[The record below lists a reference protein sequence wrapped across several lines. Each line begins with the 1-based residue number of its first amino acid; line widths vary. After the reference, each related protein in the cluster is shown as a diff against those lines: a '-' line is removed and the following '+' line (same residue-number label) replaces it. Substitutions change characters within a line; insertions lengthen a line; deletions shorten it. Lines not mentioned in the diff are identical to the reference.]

1 MDDTRYLRFSGLS
14 WAKEVQE
21 KEITIIGLGGIGSNV
36 ALPLARLNPK
46 KIFLID
52 PDVVEEV
59 NLAGQAFFNNHVGM
73 KKVDAVAEVLYS
85 WAGYKKIAAIPTT
98 LLWKDTNFGEITITG
113 FDNMTSRE
121 TAFTTF
127 MQSPAAKLLIDAR
140 MSVDT
145 IQIFTLL
152 KEDTEFLDIYRNKWL
167 FSDGRAQTVPC
178 SMKQTSYTGSILGGL
193 VVNIIINYISSS
205 FKAFPKQIIYNTNT
219 MLYETL

>member
-1 MDDTRYLRFSGLS
+1 MDTRYLRFSGLS
-14 WAKEVQE
+14 WATEVQE

-46 KIFLID
+46 KLFLID

-85 WAGYKKIAAIPTT
+85 WAGYKKIVAIPT
-98 LLWKDTNFGEITITG
+98 LLTNGTDFGEITITG
-113 FDNMTSRE
+113 FDNMNARKI
-121 TAFTTF
+121 AFTNF
-127 MQSPAAKLLIDAR
+127 MNSPAAKLLVDAR

-152 KEDTEFLDIYRNKWL
+152 KEDTEFLDIYRDKWL
-167 FSDGRAQTVPC
+167 FSDAVAQTAPC

-205 FKAFPKQIIYNTNT
+205 FKAFPKQIIYNTNN
-219 MLYETL
+219 MLYETV

>member
-1 MDDTRYLRFSGLS
+1 MDTRYLRFSGLS
-14 WAKEVQE
+14 WATEVQE

-46 KIFLID
+46 KLFLID

-85 WAGYKKIAAIPTT
+85 WAGYKKIAAIPT
-98 LLWKDTNFGEITITG
+98 LLTEGTDFGEITITG
-113 FDNMTSRE
+113 FDNMNARKI
-121 TAFTTF
+121 AFTNF
-127 MQSPAAKLLIDAR
+127 MDSPAAKLLVDAR

-152 KEDTEFLDIYRNKWL
+152 KEDTEFLDIYRDKWL
-167 FSDGRAQTVPC
+167 FSDAAAQTAPC

-205 FKAFPKQIIYNTNT
+205 FKAFPKQIMYNTNN
-219 MLYETL
+219 MLYETV

>member
-1 MDDTRYLRFSGLS
+1 MDTRYLRFSGLS
-14 WAKEVQE
+14 WATEVQE

-52 PDVVEEV
+52 PDVLEEV

-85 WAGYKKIAAIPTT
+85 WAGYKKIVAIPT
-98 LLWKDTNFGEITITG
+98 LLTEGTDFGEITITG
-113 FDNMTSRE
+113 FDNMNARKI
-121 TAFTTF
+121 AFTNF
-127 MQSPAAKLLIDAR
+127 MNSPAAKLLVDAR

-167 FSDGRAQTVPC
+167 FSEGRAQTVPC

-205 FKAFPKQIIYNTNT
+205 FKAFPKQIMYNTNN
-219 MLYETL
+219 MLYETV

>member
-1 MDDTRYLRFSGLS
+1 MDTRYLRFSGLS
-14 WAKEVQE
+14 WATEVQE

-46 KIFLID
+46 KLFLID

-85 WAGYKKIAAIPTT
+85 WAGYKKIVAIPT
-98 LLWKDTNFGEITITG
+98 LLTKGTDFGEITITG
-113 FDNMTSRE
+113 FDNMNARKI
-121 TAFTTF
+121 AFTNF
-127 MQSPAAKLLIDAR
+127 MNSPAAKLLVDAR

-152 KEDTEFLDIYRNKWL
+152 KEDTEFLDIYRDKWL
-167 FSDGRAQTVPC
+167 FSDTAAQTVPC

-205 FKAFPKQIIYNTNT
+205 FKSFPKQIMYNTNN
-219 MLYETL
+219 MLYETV

>member
-1 MDDTRYLRFSGLS
+1 MDTRYLRFSGLS
-14 WAKEVQE
+14 WATEVQE

-46 KIFLID
+46 KLFLID

-85 WAGYKKIAAIPTT
+85 WAGYKKIVAIPT
-98 LLWKDTNFGEITITG
+98 LLTEGTDFGEITITG
-113 FDNMTSRE
+113 FDNMNARKI
-121 TAFTTF
+121 AFTNF
-127 MQSPAAKLLIDAR
+127 MDSPAAKLLVDAR

-152 KEDTEFLDIYRNKWL
+152 KEDTEFLDIYRDKWL
-167 FSDGRAQTVPC
+167 FSDAAAQTVPC

-205 FKAFPKQIIYNTNT
+205 FKAFPKQIMYNTNN
-219 MLYETL
+219 MLYETV

>member
-1 MDDTRYLRFSGLS
+1 MDTRYLRFSGLS
-14 WAKEVQE
+14 WATEVQE

-46 KIFLID
+46 KLFLID

-85 WAGYKKIAAIPTT
+85 WAGYKKIVAMPT
-98 LLWKDTNFGEITITG
+98 LLTKGTDFGEITITG
-113 FDNMTSRE
+113 FDNMHSRKI
-121 TAFTTF
+121 AFTNF
-127 MQSPAAKLLIDAR
+127 MNSPAAKLLVDAR

-152 KEDTEFLDIYRNKWL
+152 KEDTEFLDIYRDKWL
-167 FSDGRAQTVPC
+167 FSDAVAQTAPC

-205 FKAFPKQIIYNTNT
+205 FKAFPKQIMYNTNN
-219 MLYETL
+219 MLYETV

>member
-1 MDDTRYLRFSGLS
+1 MDTRYLRFSGLS
-14 WAKEVQE
+14 WATEVQE

-46 KIFLID
+46 KLFLID

-85 WAGYKKIAAIPTT
+85 WAGYKKIVAIPT
-98 LLWKDTNFGEITITG
+98 LLAEGTDFGEITITG
-113 FDNMTSRE
+113 FDNMNARKI
-121 TAFTTF
+121 AFTNF
-127 MQSPAAKLLIDAR
+127 MDSPAAKLLVDAR

-152 KEDTEFLDIYRNKWL
+152 KEDTEFLDIYRDKWL
-167 FSDGRAQTVPC
+167 FSDAAAQTVPC

-205 FKAFPKQIIYNTNT
+205 FKAFPKQIMYNTNN
-219 MLYETL
+219 MLYETV

>member
-1 MDDTRYLRFSGLS
+1 MDTRYLRFSGLS
-14 WAKEVQE
+14 WATEVQE

-46 KIFLID
+46 KLFLID

-85 WAGYKKIAAIPTT
+85 WAGYKKIVAIPT
-98 LLWKDTNFGEITITG
+98 LLTKGTDFGEITITG
-113 FDNMTSRE
+113 FDNMNARKI
-121 TAFTTF
+121 AFTNF
-127 MQSPAAKLLIDAR
+127 MDSPAAKLLVDAR

-152 KEDTEFLDIYRNKWL
+152 KEDTEFLDIYRDKWL
-167 FSDGRAQTVPC
+167 FSDAAAQTAPC

-205 FKAFPKQIIYNTNT
+205 FKAFPKQIMYNTNN
-219 MLYETL
+219 MLYETV

>member
-1 MDDTRYLRFSGLS
+1 MDTRYLRFSGLS
-14 WAKEVQE
+14 WATEVQE

-46 KIFLID
+46 KLFLID

-59 NLAGQAFFNNHVGM
+59 NLAGQAFFNNHIGM

-85 WAGYKKIAAIPTT
+85 WAGYKKIVAIPT
-98 LLWKDTNFGEITITG
+98 LLTEGTDFGEITITG
-113 FDNMTSRE
+113 FDNMNARKI
-121 TAFTTF
+121 AFTNF
-127 MQSPAAKLLIDAR
+127 MDSPAAKLLVDAR

-152 KEDTEFLDIYRNKWL
+152 KEDTEFLDIYRDKWL
-167 FSDGRAQTVPC
+167 FSDAAAQTVPC

-205 FKAFPKQIIYNTNT
+205 FKAFPKQIMYNTNT

>member
-1 MDDTRYLRFSGLS
+1 MDTRYLRFSGLS
-14 WAKEVQE
+14 WATEVQE

-46 KIFLID
+46 KLFLID

-85 WAGYKKIAAIPTT
+85 WAGYKKIVAIPT
-98 LLWKDTNFGEITITG
+98 LLTKGTDFGEITITG
-113 FDNMTSRE
+113 FDNMNARKI
-121 TAFTTF
+121 AFTNF
-127 MQSPAAKLLIDAR
+127 MDSPAAKLLVDAR

-152 KEDTEFLDIYRNKWL
+152 KEDTEFLDIYRDKWL
-167 FSDGRAQTVPC
+167 FSDTAAQTVPC

-205 FKAFPKQIIYNTNT
+205 FKSFPKQIMYNTNN
-219 MLYETL
+219 MLYETV

>member
-1 MDDTRYLRFSGLS
+1 MDTRYLRFSGLS
-14 WAKEVQE
+14 WATEVQE

-46 KIFLID
+46 KLFLID

-85 WAGYKKIAAIPTT
+85 WAGYKKIVAIPT
-98 LLWKDTNFGEITITG
+98 LLTEGTDFGEITITG
-113 FDNMTSRE
+113 FDNMNARKI
-121 TAFTTF
+121 AFTNF
-127 MQSPAAKLLIDAR
+127 MDSPAAKLLVDAR

-152 KEDTEFLDIYRNKWL
+152 KEDTEFLDTYRDKRL
-167 FSDGRAQTVPC
+167 FPENMAQTVPC

-205 FKAFPKQIIYNTNT
+205 FKAFPKQIMYNTNT

>member
-1 MDDTRYLRFSGLS
+1 MDNRYLRFSGLS
-14 WAKEVQE
+14 WATEVQE

-46 KIFLID
+46 KLFLID

-85 WAGYKKIAAIPTT
+85 WAGYKKIVAIPT
-98 LLWKDTNFGEITITG
+98 LLTEGTDFGEITITG
-113 FDNMTSRE
+113 FDNMNARKI
-121 TAFTTF
+121 AFTNF
-127 MQSPAAKLLIDAR
+127 MDSPAAKLLVDAR

-152 KEDTEFLDIYRNKWL
+152 KEDTEFLDIYRDKWL
-167 FSDGRAQTVPC
+167 FSDAMAQTAPC

-205 FKAFPKQIIYNTNT
+205 FKAFPKQIMYNTNN
-219 MLYETL
+219 MLYETV

>member
-1 MDDTRYLRFSGLS
+1 MDTRYLRFSGLS
-14 WAKEVQE
+14 WATEVQE

-46 KIFLID
+46 KLFLID

-85 WAGYKKIAAIPTT
+85 WAGYKKIVAIPT
-98 LLWKDTNFGEITITG
+98 LLTEGTDFGEITITG
-113 FDNMTSRE
+113 FDNMNARKI
-121 TAFTTF
+121 AFTNF
-127 MQSPAAKLLIDAR
+127 MDSPAAKLLVDAR

-152 KEDTEFLDIYRNKWL
+152 KEDTEFLDIYRDKWL
-167 FSDGRAQTVPC
+167 FSDAMAQTAPC

-205 FKAFPKQIIYNTNT
+205 FKAFPKQIMYNTNN
-219 MLYETL
+219 MLYETV

>member
-46 KIFLID
+46 KLFLID

-85 WAGYKKIAAIPTT
+85 WAGYKKIVAIPT
-98 LLWKDTNFGEITITG
+98 LLTEGTDFGEITITG
-113 FDNMTSRE
+113 FDNMNARKI
-121 TAFTTF
+121 AFTNF
-127 MQSPAAKLLIDAR
+127 MDSPAAKLLVDAR

-152 KEDTEFLDIYRNKWL
+152 KEDTEFLDIYRDKWL
-167 FSDGRAQTVPC
+167 FSDAAAQTVPC

-205 FKAFPKQIIYNTNT
+205 FKAFPKQIMYNTNN
-219 MLYETL
+219 MLYETV

>member
-1 MDDTRYLRFSGLS
+1 MDTRYLRFSGLS
-14 WAKEVQE
+14 WATEVQE

-46 KIFLID
+46 KLFLID

-59 NLAGQAFFNNHVGM
+59 NLAGQAFFNNHIGM

-85 WAGYKKIAAIPTT
+85 WAGYKKIVAIPT
-98 LLWKDTNFGEITITG
+98 LLTEGTDFGEITITG
-113 FDNMTSRE
+113 FDNMNARKI
-121 TAFTTF
+121 AFTNF
-127 MQSPAAKLLIDAR
+127 MDSPAAKLLVDAR

-152 KEDTEFLDIYRNKWL
+152 KEDTEFLDIYRDKWL
-167 FSDGRAQTVPC
+167 FSDAAAQTAPC

-205 FKAFPKQIIYNTNT
+205 FKAFPKQIMYNTNN
-219 MLYETL
+219 MLYETV

>member
-1 MDDTRYLRFSGLS
+1 MDTRYLRFSGLS
-14 WAKEVQE
+14 WATEVQE

-46 KIFLID
+46 KLFLID

-85 WAGYKKIAAIPTT
+85 WAGYKKIVAIPT
-98 LLWKDTNFGEITITG
+98 LLTKGTDFGEITITG
-113 FDNMTSRE
+113 FDNMNARKI
-121 TAFTTF
+121 AFTNF
-127 MQSPAAKLLIDAR
+127 MNSPAAKLLVDAR

-152 KEDTEFLDIYRNKWL
+152 KEDTEFLDIYRDKWL
-167 FSDGRAQTVPC
+167 FSDAEAQPAPC

-205 FKAFPKQIIYNTNT
+205 FKAFPKQIMYNTNN
-219 MLYETL
+219 MLYETV

>member
-1 MDDTRYLRFSGLS
+1 MDTRYLRFSGLS
-14 WAKEVQE
+14 WATEVQE

-46 KIFLID
+46 KLFLID

-73 KKVDAVAEVLYS
+73 NKVDAVAEVLYS
-85 WAGYKKIAAIPTT
+85 WAGYKKIVAIPT
-98 LLWKDTNFGEITITG
+98 LLTEGTDFGEITITG
-113 FDNMTSRE
+113 FDNMNARKI
-121 TAFTTF
+121 AFTNF
-127 MQSPAAKLLIDAR
+127 MDSPAAKLLVDAR

-152 KEDTEFLDIYRNKWL
+152 KEDTEFLDIYRDKWL
-167 FSDGRAQTVPC
+167 FSDAVAQTAPC

-205 FKAFPKQIIYNTNT
+205 FKAFPKQIMYNTNN
-219 MLYETL
+219 MLYETV

>member
-1 MDDTRYLRFSGLS
+1 MDTRYLRFSGLS
-14 WAKEVQE
+14 WATEVQE

-46 KIFLID
+46 KLFLID

-59 NLAGQAFFNNHVGM
+59 NLAGQAFFNNHIGM

-98 LLWKDTNFGEITITG
+98 LLLEDTNFGEITITG
-113 FDNMTSRE
+113 FDNMAARKID
-121 TAFTTF
+121 F
-127 MQSPAAKLLIDAR
+127 MNSPAAKLLVDAR

-152 KEDTEFLDIYRNKWL
+152 KEDTEFLDIYRDKWL
-167 FSDGRAQTVPC
+167 FSDATAQTVPC

-205 FKAFPKQIIYNTNT
+205 FKAFPKQIMYNTNN
-219 MLYETL
+219 MLYETV

>member
-1 MDDTRYLRFSGLS
+1 MDTRYLRFSGLS
-14 WAKEVQE
+14 WATEVQE

-46 KIFLID
+46 KLFLID

-85 WAGYKKIAAIPTT
+85 WAGYKKIVAMPT
-98 LLWKDTNFGEITITG
+98 LLTKGTDFGEITITG
-113 FDNMTSRE
+113 FDNMNARKI
-121 TAFTTF
+121 AFTNF
-127 MQSPAAKLLIDAR
+127 MNSPAAKLLVDAR

-152 KEDTEFLDIYRNKWL
+152 KEDTEFLDIYRDKWL
-167 FSDGRAQTVPC
+167 FSDAAAQTAPC

-205 FKAFPKQIIYNTNT
+205 FKAFPKQIMYNTNN
-219 MLYETL
+219 MLYETV

>member
-1 MDDTRYLRFSGLS
+1 M
-14 WAKEVQE
+14 
-21 KEITIIGLGGIGSNV
+21 

-46 KIFLID
+46 KLFLID

-85 WAGYKKIAAIPTT
+85 WAGYKKIVAIPT
-98 LLWKDTNFGEITITG
+98 LLTEGTDFGEITITG
-113 FDNMTSRE
+113 FDNMAARK
-121 TAFTTF
+121 TAFTNF

-167 FSDGRAQTVPC
+167 FSENMAQTVPC

-205 FKAFPKQIIYNTNT
+205 FKAFPKQIMYNTNN
-219 MLYETL
+219 MLYETV

>member
-1 MDDTRYLRFSGLS
+1 MDTRYLRFSGLS
-14 WAKEVQE
+14 WATEVQE

-46 KIFLID
+46 KLFLID

-85 WAGYKKIAAIPTT
+85 WAGYKKIVAIPT
-98 LLWKDTNFGEITITG
+98 LLTKGTDFGEITITG
-113 FDNMTSRE
+113 FDNMNARKI
-121 TAFTTF
+121 AFTNF
-127 MQSPAAKLLIDAR
+127 MNSPAAKLLVDAR

-152 KEDTEFLDIYRNKWL
+152 KEDTEFLDIYRDKWL
-167 FSDGRAQTVPC
+167 FSDAVAQTAPC

-205 FKAFPKQIIYNTNT
+205 FKAFPKQIIYNTNN
-219 MLYETL
+219 MLYETV

>member
-1 MDDTRYLRFSGLS
+1 MDTRYLRFSGLS
-14 WAKEVQE
+14 WATEVQE

-46 KIFLID
+46 KLFLID

-85 WAGYKKIAAIPTT
+85 WAGYKKIVAIPT
-98 LLWKDTNFGEITITG
+98 LLTKGTDFGEITITG
-113 FDNMTSRE
+113 FDNMNARKI
-121 TAFTTF
+121 AFTNF
-127 MQSPAAKLLIDAR
+127 MDSPAAKLLVDAR

-152 KEDTEFLDIYRNKWL
+152 KEDTEFLDIYRDKWL
-167 FSDGRAQTVPC
+167 FSDAMAQTAPC

-205 FKAFPKQIIYNTNT
+205 FKAFPKQIMYNTNN
-219 MLYETL
+219 MLYETV

>member
-1 MDDTRYLRFSGLS
+1 MDTRYLRFSGLS
-14 WAKEVQE
+14 WATEVQE

-46 KIFLID
+46 KLFLID

-85 WAGYKKIAAIPTT
+85 WAGYKKIVAIPT
-98 LLWKDTNFGEITITG
+98 LLTEGTDFGEITITG
-113 FDNMTSRE
+113 FDNMNARKI
-121 TAFTTF
+121 AFTNF
-127 MQSPAAKLLIDAR
+127 MDSPAAKLLVDAR

-152 KEDTEFLDIYRNKWL
+152 KEDTEFLDIYRDKWL
-167 FSDGRAQTVPC
+167 FSDAAAQTAPC

-205 FKAFPKQIIYNTNT
+205 FKAFPKQIMYNTNN
-219 MLYETL
+219 MLYETV

>member
-1 MDDTRYLRFSGLS
+1 MDTRYLRFSGLS
-14 WAKEVQE
+14 WATEVQE

-46 KIFLID
+46 KLFLID

-85 WAGYKKIAAIPTT
+85 WAGYKKIVAMPT
-98 LLWKDTNFGEITITG
+98 LLTKGTDFGEITITG
-113 FDNMTSRE
+113 FDNMNARKI
-121 TAFTTF
+121 AFTNF
-127 MQSPAAKLLIDAR
+127 MNSPAAKLLVDAR

-152 KEDTEFLDIYRNKWL
+152 KEDTEFLDIYRDKWL
-167 FSDGRAQTVPC
+167 FSDAVAQTAPC

-205 FKAFPKQIIYNTNT
+205 FKAFPKQIMYNTNN
-219 MLYETL
+219 MLYETV

>member
-1 MDDTRYLRFSGLS
+1 MDTRYLRFSGLS
-14 WAKEVQE
+14 WATEVQE

-46 KIFLID
+46 KLFLID

-85 WAGYKKIAAIPTT
+85 WAGYKKIVAIPT
-98 LLWKDTNFGEITITG
+98 LLTEGTDFGEITITG
-113 FDNMTSRE
+113 FDNMRARK
-121 TAFTTF
+121 TAFTNF
-127 MQSPAAKLLIDAR
+127 MNSPAAKLLVDAR

-152 KEDTEFLDIYRNKWL
+152 KEDTEFLDIYRDKWL
-167 FSDGRAQTVPC
+167 FSDAVAQTAPC

-205 FKAFPKQIIYNTNT
+205 FKAFPKQIMYNTNN
-219 MLYETL
+219 MLYETV

>member
-1 MDDTRYLRFSGLS
+1 MDTRYLRFSGLS
-14 WAKEVQE
+14 WATEVQE

-46 KIFLID
+46 KLFLID

-85 WAGYKKIAAIPTT
+85 WAGYKKIVAIPT
-98 LLWKDTNFGEITITG
+98 LLTEGTDFGEITITG
-113 FDNMTSRE
+113 FDNMNARKI
-121 TAFTTF
+121 AFTNF
-127 MQSPAAKLLIDAR
+127 MDSPAAKLLVDAR

-152 KEDTEFLDIYRNKWL
+152 KEDTEFLDIYRDKWL
-167 FSDGRAQTVPC
+167 FSDAVAQTAPC

-205 FKAFPKQIIYNTNT
+205 FKAFPKQIMYNTNN
-219 MLYETL
+219 MLYETV

>member
-1 MDDTRYLRFSGLS
+1 MDTRYLRFSGLS
-14 WAKEVQE
+14 WATEVQE

-85 WAGYKKIAAIPTT
+85 WAGYTKIVAIPT
-98 LLWKDTNFGEITITG
+98 LLTNGTDFGEITITG
-113 FDNMTSRE
+113 FDNMNARKI
-121 TAFTTF
+121 AFTNF
-127 MQSPAAKLLIDAR
+127 MDSPAAKLLVDAR

-152 KEDTEFLDIYRNKWL
+152 KEDTEFLDIYRDKWL
-167 FSDGRAQTVPC
+167 FSDAVAQTAPC

-205 FKAFPKQIIYNTNT
+205 FKAFPKQIMYNTNT

>member
-1 MDDTRYLRFSGLS
+1 MDTRYLRFSGLS
-14 WAKEVQE
+14 WATEVQE

-46 KIFLID
+46 KLFLID

-85 WAGYKKIAAIPTT
+85 WAEYKKIVAIPT
-98 LLWKDTNFGEITITG
+98 LLTEGTDFGEITITG
-113 FDNMTSRE
+113 FDNMNARKI
-121 TAFTTF
+121 AFTNF
-127 MQSPAAKLLIDAR
+127 MNSPAAKLLVDAR

-152 KEDTEFLDIYRNKWL
+152 KEDTEFLDIYRDKWL
-167 FSDGRAQTVPC
+167 FSDAVAQTAPC

-205 FKAFPKQIIYNTNT
+205 FKAFPKQIMYNTNN
-219 MLYETL
+219 MLYETV

>member
-1 MDDTRYLRFSGLS
+1 MDTRYLRFSGLS

-46 KIFLID
+46 KLFLID

-85 WAGYKKIAAIPTT
+85 WAGYKKIAAIPT
-98 LLWKDTNFGEITITG
+98 LLTEGTDFGEITITG
-113 FDNMTSRE
+113 FDNMNARKI
-121 TAFTTF
+121 AFTNF
-127 MQSPAAKLLIDAR
+127 MDSPAAKLLVDAR

-152 KEDTEFLDIYRNKWL
+152 KEDTEFLDIYRDKWL
-167 FSDGRAQTVPC
+167 FSDAMAQTAPC

-205 FKAFPKQIIYNTNT
+205 FKAFPKQIMYNTNN
-219 MLYETL
+219 MLYETV

>member
-1 MDDTRYLRFSGLS
+1 MDTRYLRFSGLS
-14 WAKEVQE
+14 WATEVQE

-46 KIFLID
+46 KLFLID

-73 KKVDAVAEVLYS
+73 NKVDAVAEVLYS
-85 WAGYKKIAAIPTT
+85 WAGYKKIVAIPT
-98 LLWKDTNFGEITITG
+98 LLTKGTDFGEITITG
-113 FDNMTSRE
+113 FDNMNARKI
-121 TAFTTF
+121 AFTNF
-127 MQSPAAKLLIDAR
+127 MNSPAAKLLVDAR

-152 KEDTEFLDIYRNKWL
+152 KEDTEFLDIYRDKWL
-167 FSDGRAQTVPC
+167 FSDTAAQTVPC

-205 FKAFPKQIIYNTNT
+205 FKSFPKQIMYNTNN
-219 MLYETL
+219 MLYETV

>member
-1 MDDTRYLRFSGLS
+1 MDTRYLRFSGLS
-14 WAKEVQE
+14 WATEVQE

-46 KIFLID
+46 KLFLID

-85 WAGYKKIAAIPTT
+85 WAGYKKIVAIPT
-98 LLWKDTNFGEITITG
+98 LLTKGTDFGEITITG
-113 FDNMTSRE
+113 FDNMNARKI
-121 TAFTTF
+121 AFTNF
-127 MQSPAAKLLIDAR
+127 MDSPAAKLLVDAR

-152 KEDTEFLDIYRNKWL
+152 KEDTEFLDIYRDKWL
-167 FSDGRAQTVPC
+167 FSDTAAQTVPC

-205 FKAFPKQIIYNTNT
+205 FKAFPKQIMYNTNN
-219 MLYETL
+219 MLYETV

>member
-1 MDDTRYLRFSGLS
+1 MDNRYLRFSGLS
-14 WAKEVQE
+14 WATEVQE

-46 KIFLID
+46 KLFLID

-85 WAGYKKIAAIPTT
+85 WAGYKKIAAIPT
-98 LLWKDTNFGEITITG
+98 LLTEGTDFGEITITG
-113 FDNMTSRE
+113 FDNMNARKI
-121 TAFTTF
+121 AFTNF
-127 MQSPAAKLLIDAR
+127 MDSPAAKLLVDAR

-152 KEDTEFLDIYRNKWL
+152 KEDTEFLDIYRDKWL
-167 FSDGRAQTVPC
+167 FSDAMAQTAPC

-205 FKAFPKQIIYNTNT
+205 FKAFPKQIMYNTNN
-219 MLYETL
+219 MLYETV

>member
-1 MDDTRYLRFSGLS
+1 MDTRYLRFSGLS
-14 WAKEVQE
+14 WATEVQE

-85 WAGYKKIAAIPTT
+85 WAGYKKIAAIPT
-98 LLWKDTNFGEITITG
+98 LLTEGTDFGEITITG
-113 FDNMTSRE
+113 FDNMNARKI
-121 TAFTTF
+121 AFTNF
-127 MQSPAAKLLIDAR
+127 MDSPAAKLLVDAR

-152 KEDTEFLDIYRNKWL
+152 KEDTEFLDIYRDKWL
-167 FSDGRAQTVPC
+167 FSDAMAQTAPC

-205 FKAFPKQIIYNTNT
+205 FKAFPKQIMYNTNN
-219 MLYETL
+219 MLYETV

>member
-1 MDDTRYLRFSGLS
+1 MDTRYLRFSGLS
-14 WAKEVQE
+14 WATEVQE

-46 KIFLID
+46 KLFLID

-85 WAGYKKIAAIPTT
+85 WAGYKKIVAIPT
-98 LLWKDTNFGEITITG
+98 LLTKGTDFGEITITG
-113 FDNMTSRE
+113 FDNMNARKI
-121 TAFTTF
+121 AFTNF
-127 MQSPAAKLLIDAR
+127 MNSQAAKLLVDAR

-152 KEDTEFLDIYRNKWL
+152 KEDTEFLDIYRDKWL
-167 FSDGRAQTVPC
+167 FSDAEAQTAPC

-205 FKAFPKQIIYNTNT
+205 FKAFPKQIMYNTNN
-219 MLYETL
+219 MLYETV

>member
-1 MDDTRYLRFSGLS
+1 MDTRYLRFSGLS
-14 WAKEVQE
+14 WATEVQE

-46 KIFLID
+46 KLFLID

-85 WAGYKKIAAIPTT
+85 WAGYKKIVAMPT
-98 LLWKDTNFGEITITG
+98 LLTNGTDFGEITITG
-113 FDNMTSRE
+113 FDNMNARKI
-121 TAFTTF
+121 AFTNF
-127 MQSPAAKLLIDAR
+127 MNSPAAKLLVDAR

-152 KEDTEFLDIYRNKWL
+152 KEDTEFLDIYRDKWL
-167 FSDGRAQTVPC
+167 FSDAAAQTAPC

-205 FKAFPKQIIYNTNT
+205 FKAFPKQIMYNTNN
-219 MLYETL
+219 MLYETV

>member
-1 MDDTRYLRFSGLS
+1 MDTRYLRFSGLS

-46 KIFLID
+46 KLFLID

-85 WAGYKKIAAIPTT
+85 WAGYKKIVAIPT
-98 LLWKDTNFGEITITG
+98 LLTKDMDFGEITITG
-113 FDNMTSRE
+113 FDNMKARKI
-121 TAFTTF
+121 AFTNF
-127 MQSPAAKLLIDAR
+127 IYSPAAKLLVDAR

-152 KEDTEFLDIYRNKWL
+152 KEDTEFLDIYRDKWL
-167 FSDGRAQTVPC
+167 FSDNVAQTAPC

-205 FKAFPKQIIYNTNT
+205 FKAFPKQIMYNTNT
-219 MLYETL
+219 MLYETV

>member
-1 MDDTRYLRFSGLS
+1 MDTRYLRFSGLS
-14 WAKEVQE
+14 WATEVQE

-46 KIFLID
+46 KLFLID

-85 WAGYKKIAAIPTT
+85 WAGYKKIVAIPT
-98 LLWKDTNFGEITITG
+98 LLTEGTDFGEITITG
-113 FDNMTSRE
+113 FDNMNARK
-121 TAFTTF
+121 TAFTNF
-127 MQSPAAKLLIDAR
+127 MDSPAAKLLVDAR

-152 KEDTEFLDIYRNKWL
+152 KEDTEFLDIYRDKWL
-167 FSDGRAQTVPC
+167 FSDAAAQTAPC

-205 FKAFPKQIIYNTNT
+205 FKAFPKQIMYNTNN
-219 MLYETL
+219 MLYETV

>member
-1 MDDTRYLRFSGLS
+1 MDTRYLRFSGLS
-14 WAKEVQE
+14 WATEVQE

-46 KIFLID
+46 KLFLID

-85 WAGYKKIAAIPTT
+85 WAGYKKIAAIPT
-98 LLWKDTNFGEITITG
+98 LLTEGTDFGEITITG
-113 FDNMTSRE
+113 FDNMNARKI
-121 TAFTTF
+121 AFTNF
-127 MQSPAAKLLIDAR
+127 MDSPAAKLLVDAR

-152 KEDTEFLDIYRNKWL
+152 KEDTEFLDIYRDKWL
-167 FSDGRAQTVPC
+167 FSDAMAQTAPC

-205 FKAFPKQIIYNTNT
+205 FKAFPKQIMYNTNN
-219 MLYETL
+219 MLYETV